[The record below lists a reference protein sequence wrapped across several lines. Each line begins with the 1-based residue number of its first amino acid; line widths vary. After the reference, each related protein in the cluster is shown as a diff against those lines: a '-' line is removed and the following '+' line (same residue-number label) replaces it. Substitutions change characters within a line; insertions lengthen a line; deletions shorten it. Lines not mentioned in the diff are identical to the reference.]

1 MHQSPVM
8 QLTGRAVVVTEVV
21 NEVVGEAVSEAL
33 SEAGGLDNYV
43 IP

>member
-21 NEVVGEAVSEAL
+21 NEVVGEAVSEA
-33 SEAGGLDNYV
+33 GGLDNYV